1 MRSNQI
7 MPFAPAVIRLLQGP
21 LYSDD
26 TAPWK
31 LLVQYSEQV
40 RAYCTQL
47 GLELLLHE
55 EDGFAYLRQPT
66 WEDDEGRTVELP
78 RLTRRVPLTRDVSLL
93 CVLLREQLLQF
104 ETNNLGSTVCLLSR
118 EQIRE
123 MMLPA
128 LPERHNELLVQKRID
143 SLIEKVGD
151 LGFLKKVTRL
161 GQDYFE
167 VRRILKAKI
176 NADQLVELKE
186 RLIKHG
192 TPEQ

>member
-1 MRSNQI
+1 MRSNLI
-7 MPFAPAVIRLLQGP
+7 APYTPAVIRLLQGP

-26 TAPWK
+26 ATPWK
-31 LLVQYSEQV
+31 LLVQYSDQV
-40 RAYCTQL
+40 RNYCGQL
-47 GLELLLHE
+47 GLELLLQE
-55 EDGFAYLRQPT
+55 EDGFAFLRQPE
-66 WEDDEGRTVELP
+66 WEDDEGRTIELP

-104 ETNNLGSTVCLLSR
+104 ETSNLGGTVCLLSR

-123 MMLPA
+123 MLLPA
-128 LPERHNELLVQKRID
+128 LPERNNELLLQKRID
-143 SLIEKVGD
+143 SLTERVVE
-151 LGFLKKVTRL
+151 LGFLRKVTRL

-186 RLIKHG
+186 RLVQHG
-192 TPEQ
+192 TAE